1 MKLLFILGAGISAP
15 SGIPTYRQDDNSLY
29 NDDELMAIMHVDSLY
44 DAQRLAKL
52 QRHFADWK
60 ALIDSKQPN
69 SAHTLIKDM
78 VESHDGFV
86 VTQNVDNYL
95 ELAGLDPQ
103 RIYHIHGDFSHNK
116 PQHDVANIVLFGEM
130 LIDEPDYLQRHFDD
144 FDTIIIAG
152 TSLTVTSVFQYIK
165 PNTNVYVVNKEHID
179 LRLPRSMFQSVTFI
193 QKDIIDGLQE
203 LKNLLQMAS

>member
-1 MKLLFILGAGISAP
+1 MKPLFILGAGISAP
-15 SGIPTYRQDDNSLY
+15 SGIPTYRQDENSLY

-44 DAQRLAKL
+44 DPQRLAKL
-52 QRHFADWK
+52 QRHFTDWK

-69 SAHTLIKDM
+69 LAHTLIKDM
-78 VESHDGFV
+78 VETHNGFV

-95 ELAGLDPQ
+95 ELAGLEPQ

-130 LIDEPDYLQRHFDD
+130 LINEPEYLQRHFDD
-144 FDTIIIAG
+144 FDTVIIAG

-165 PNTNVYVVNKEHID
+165 PNTDVYVVNKERIE
-179 LRLPRSMFQSVTFI
+179 LPLPKAMFKSVTVI
-193 QKDIIDGLQE
+193 QKDIIEGLQE
-203 LKNLLQMAS
+203 LKNLLQ

>member
-1 MKLLFILGAGISAP
+1 MKPLFILGAGVSAP

-29 NDDELMAIMHVDSLY
+29 NDDELMAIMHVDSLC
-44 DAQRLAKL
+44 DPQRLAKL

-69 SAHTLIKDM
+69 LAHTLIKEM

-130 LIDEPDYLQRHFDD
+130 LIDEPVYLQRHFDD
-144 FDTIIIAG
+144 FDTIITAG

-165 PNTNVYVVNKEHID
+165 PNTDVYVVNKERID
-179 LRLPRSMFQSVTFI
+179 LRLTTSMFQSVTFI

-203 LKNLLQMAS
+203 LKNLLQ